1 MQQVINRSG
10 TLPFFLIA
18 VCVVLNLLLF
28 NPTQGRA
35 GSFFLTEQEALELTL
50 NEAEWNMPPI
60 VTRGIP
66 PGPVISISSPSLI
79 DDKNPT
85 LEGASPLNLMVT
97 FKENSAPVDMKS
109 LEVTAKKGFF
119 SKSLTDRVKP
129 FVHGNSLE
137 ASGLKVPEGK
147 FRIEILIADIQ
158 GNQTSMEYR
167 LVVKN

>member
-1 MQQVINRSG
+1 MQVNNRLG
-10 TLPFFLIA
+10 MGYLLYLPLSIAAGLLIFFA
-18 VCVVLNLLLF
+18 
-28 NPTQGRA
+28 A
-35 GSFFLTEQEALELTL
+35 ESWAASFFLTEQEARELQL
-50 NEAEWNMPPI
+50 SDVEWDMPPI
-60 VTRGIP
+60 VTRGVP
-66 PGPVISISSPSLI
+66 PGPVISISSPVLI

-85 LEGASPLNLMVT
+85 LEGVSPLSLMVT
-97 FKENSAPVDMKS
+97 FQENSAPVDMDS

-129 FVHGNSLE
+129 FVNGNSLE

-147 FRIEILIADIQ
+147 FRIEILIADVQ